1 MKHFFL
7 FLLLTAAAKSLA
19 AQASALPAPRPY
31 FTAIIVSDIDT
42 AIQWYTEKLGFELR
56 NRVELPERNI
66 RQANLHHGHALIEL
80 IQIGTALF
88 PSDLLADQ
96 PKGTQIAGVSKF
108 GFSVADFDRWIEFL
122 TEAGAE
128 FLGRVVQDTVS
139 GKKTIIVID
148 PDGNLVQLFE
158 E

>member
-1 MKHFFL
+1 MKYL
-7 FLLLTAAAKSLA
+7 FACLLLTAATASLH

-31 FTAIIVSDIDT
+31 FTAIIVSNIDT
-42 AIQWYTEKLGFELR
+42 AVQWYTDKLGFELR
-56 NRVELPERNI
+56 NRNELPERNI
-66 RQANLHHGHALIEL
+66 RQANLQRGHALIEL

-88 PSDLLADQ
+88 PDDLLADQ
-96 PKGTQIAGVSKF
+96 PRGTELAGVSKF

-122 TEAGAE
+122 TAAGTE
-128 FLGRVVQDTVS
+128 FLGRVVQDPVS
-139 GKKTIIVID
+139 GKKTIILKD